1 MYSFIQNSF
10 FIIFFMRNVFFVQ
23 SLISYTILVIF
34 CLNYNKFE
42 LWYIWIKK
50 IKF

>member
-23 SLISYTILVIF
+23 SLISYTVLVIF
-34 CLNYNKFE
+34 CLNYNKFRLSLLYDKIE
-42 LWYIWIKK
+42 L
-50 IKF
+50 